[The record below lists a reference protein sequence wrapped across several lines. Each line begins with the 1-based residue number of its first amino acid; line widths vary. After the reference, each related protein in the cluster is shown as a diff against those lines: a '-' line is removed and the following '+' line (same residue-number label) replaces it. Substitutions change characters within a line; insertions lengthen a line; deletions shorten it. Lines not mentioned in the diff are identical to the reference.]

1 MSESAELDR
10 AFSLHVDE
18 NVVVVRWMPGIEITG
33 PLASAAMA
41 TVDKLN
47 GDHKRPLLV
56 DMTGTANVTRDAP
69 DQRHP
74 RHLAL
79 AAERVARVLG
89 DARGAAHV
97 DQERSRAVAVEL
109 VDRGHRRGRERSG
122 DLHPRH
128 PAHHDDVP
136 VDVQRERRGQAVPN
150 RSSRAV

>member
-56 DMTGTANVTRDAP
+56 DMTGTVNVTRDA
-69 DQRHP
+69 
-74 RHLAL
+74 
-79 AAERVARVLG
+79 
-89 DARGAAHV
+89 RGAFSRECQVSRMALV
-97 DQERSRAVAVEL
+97 GRSA
-109 VDRGHRRGRERSG
+109 VDRMIVNFALKVSRIAIPSRFFTSLPVAMAWLREHEPMDG
-122 DLHPRH
+122 
-128 PAHHDDVP
+128 
-136 VDVQRERRGQAVPN
+136 
-150 RSSRAV
+150 